1 LLQMSLNQ
9 FAGTVAEVIGT
20 NKEIYCRIVIT
31 YDATANSE
39 RSNTIKIPVDV
50 KIAVGFVICH
60 HRPFVTIKDV

>member
-1 LLQMSLNQ
+1 MSLNQ